1 MLSIEEEC
9 IPISFVIVIKFT
21 QEDGFDWQIGY
32 DGCSLEGNE
41 PASAVSGLS
50 RPYLE
55 YKSRYSSG
63 SLLMIIFLNGFQ
75 LLNGTIS
82 DLGGEKPMKEK

>member
-1 MLSIEEEC
+1 MILMLSIEEEC

-41 PASAVSGLS
+41 
-50 RPYLE
+50 
-55 YKSRYSSG
+55 SSIRCFG
-63 SLLMIIFLNGFQ
+63 VIQTIFGIQVPIFFRKFADDHIFERIPVAQWQNL
-75 LLNGTIS
+75 
-82 DLGGEKPMKEK
+82 